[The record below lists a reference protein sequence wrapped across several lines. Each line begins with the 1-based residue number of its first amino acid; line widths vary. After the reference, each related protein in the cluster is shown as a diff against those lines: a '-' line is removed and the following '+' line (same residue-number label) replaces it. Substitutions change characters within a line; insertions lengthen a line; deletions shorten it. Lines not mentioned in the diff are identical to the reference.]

1 MLTGSEALGQGWRE
15 VLEEHGA
22 EVWEIPMSTIEA
34 IPPQLSWRA
43 KIRRA
48 NWVVFTSAAAVR
60 LFPAILGDW
69 RLMGTCKFA
78 AVGNINAKVLA
89 SIGIQ
94 ADWIGR
100 GPGSRELAEGWP
112 KWASGR
118 VLHLSGCSGDNSF
131 VQRLRKRGIQAQRL
145 VVYRNIAN
153 RSLHP
158 PVQEAL
164 RREGADW
171 VVFASGSAAIRFRKV
186 MPKGFPAPQ
195 VVAIGPATA
204 RTARSVGWRVKSIAT
219 EPSAQGV
226 LRAILKAG

>member
-1 MLTGSEALGQGWRE
+1 
-15 VLEEHGA
+15 
-22 EVWEIPMSTIEA
+22 
-34 IPPQLSWRA
+34 
-43 KIRRA
+43 
-48 NWVVFTSAAAVR
+48 
-60 LFPAILGDW
+60 
-69 RLMGTCKFA
+69 
-78 AVGNINAKVLA
+78 
-89 SIGIQ
+89 
-94 ADWIGR
+94 
-100 GPGSRELAEGWP
+100 
-112 KWASGR
+112 
-118 VLHLSGCSGDNSF
+118 

-186 MPKGFPAPQ
+186 MPKGFPTPQ

-219 EPSAQGV
+219 EPSAQGI